1 MAIKNQDEKVRFGI
15 VGFLNTAIDFGIL
28 LTLRWFGVPA
38 EIANYPSSTA
48 AVIVSF
54 FANKNYTFRSK
65 GANLRRE
72 VTLFLTFTLFCAW
85 VLQPITIVIVEAL
98 LTPLALPALV
108 ATTIAKVVATIVT
121 LIWNYT
127 TYSRF
132 VFTKESH
139 GKN

>member
-1 MAIKNQDEKVRFGI
+1 VAIKNKDEKLRFGI

-54 FANKNYTFRSK
+54 FANKNYTFQSK

-72 VTLFLTFTLFCAW
+72 ITLFLAFTLFCAW
-85 VLQPITIVIVEAL
+85 VLQPVTIIIVESI
-98 LTPLALPALV
+98 LTPFALPALV
-108 ATTIAKVVATIVT
+108 ATTIAKIIATVVT

-132 VFTKESH
+132 VFKKESH
-139 GKN
+139 GQN